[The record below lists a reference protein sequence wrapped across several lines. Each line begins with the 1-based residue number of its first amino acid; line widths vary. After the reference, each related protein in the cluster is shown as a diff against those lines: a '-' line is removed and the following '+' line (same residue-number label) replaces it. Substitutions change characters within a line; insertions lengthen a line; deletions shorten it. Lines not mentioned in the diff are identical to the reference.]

1 MVEPNGK
8 KGKNRGAL
16 KGNYFAR
23 ENQKV
28 FRFPEN
34 DQKTVFLLRALRRGK
49 NWKNVEFFKIGRNFW
64 ESAEHQKVK
73 IMLSQKS

>member
-16 KGNYFAR
+16 KGNYFAL

-34 DQKTVFLLRALRRGK
+34 YK
-49 NWKNVEFFKIGRNFW
+49 
-64 ESAEHQKVK
+64 
-73 IMLSQKS
+73 KSIFC